1 MQYSFNYLVQLY
13 VCIEDYDSAI
23 DTYLKYI
30 STNNFYEG
38 DEYLYVCADFLYR
51 IGIIYNRYLKDL
63 ETSRTY
69 MEHSFNTLE
78 KINNKDDDIIDF
90 MNTINKY
97 LFKK

>member
-1 MQYSFNYLVQLY
+1 MKGMN
-13 VCIEDYDSAI
+13 I
-23 DTYLKYI
+23 YI
-30 STNNFYEG
+30 
-38 DEYLYVCADFLYR
+38 CADFLYR

-69 MEHSFNTLE
+69 MEYSFNTLE

>member
-13 VCIEDYDSAI
+13 VRIEDYDSAI

-30 STNNFYEG
+30 STNN
-38 DEYLYVCADFLYR
+38 LYVCADFLYR

-63 ETSRTY
+63 ETSRVY
-69 MEHSFNTLE
+69 MECSFITLE